1 MKKRK
6 MVYLVS
12 GLILLMLCGC
22 SNSSSSSNTKGS
34 TEPKQT
40 SNPSVTPSIT
50 PSVEPTISP
59 SIEPTAPP
67 VELKN
72 IEITS
77 KSLTKDG
84 FWSTAISGTSAF
96 PAGLNKTPQLSWTA
110 VEGATCYAIYMY
122 DTSASN
128 WMHWKSINITSTSIE
143 LGAKLEKS
151 KYFGPYPPSGTHEYQ
166 VIVYA
171 LKEPVEKCPGTM
183 DSPAIDIRTNEQ
195 NLDEINGSTGNIIGK
210 GILSGKVTIG
220 LKVE

>member
-6 MVYLVS
+6 MVCLVS

-50 PSVEPTISP
+50 PSVEPTVSP

-151 KYFGPYPPSGTHEYQ
+151 KYFGPYPPSGTHTYE
-166 VIVYA
+166 VIIYA
-171 LKEPVEKCPGTM
+171 LKQPLEKIPGTM
-183 DSPAIDIRTNEQ
+183 DNPTIDITANEKELDQTN
-195 NLDEINGSTGNIIGK
+195 GGTGNIIGK
-210 GILSGKVTIG
+210 GTISGS
-220 LKVE
+220 VEVGKTVK